1 LVDDLPINQQFLAS
15 RHVRCASLRFS
26 VAQCAQLKN
35 TVHRYRDIESADQ
48 LLGAQR
54 VGALKL
60 LNGYGSIAADTIS

>member
-1 LVDDLPINQQFLAS
+1 LVDDLPIKDQQFLAS
-15 RHVRCASLRFS
+15 RHVRCASLAS
-26 VAQCAQLKN
+26 GAQCAQLKN